1 MFLVAL
7 VLKLV
12 ELGDRTPIYYAI
24 RKSHVETIELLLSYS
39 AENPNLDDFDSSD
52 DDYLGEDA
60 YFGEDD
66 DGEED
71 DERRV
76 RPRLE

>member
-24 RKSHVETIELLLSYS
+24 RKSHVETIELLLSYG
-39 AENPNLDDFDSSD
+39 AKNPNLDDFDSED
-52 DDYLGEDA
+52 DDYL
-60 YFGEDD
+60 GEDD